1 MIEWKWDDNGRP
13 VRERDPSPAARE
25 LPLQGSQEG
34 RKKVGDKVKIIPA
47 ANTDH
52 SAGFAEVLLDPV
64 EATVI
69 QVNEERR
76 WYRVEYKMPGGVIGR
91 ECFKY

>member
-1 MIEWKWDDNGRP
+1 MVEI
-13 VRERDPSPAARE
+13 
-25 LPLQGSQEG
+25 
-34 RKKVGDKVKIIPA
+34 GDKVTIIPA

-52 SAGFAEVLLDPV
+52 SAGFAGILLDPI

-76 WYRVEYKMPGGVIGR
+76 WYRVEYPLPGGAVGH
-91 ECFKY
+91 ETFKF

>member
-1 MIEWKWDDNGRP
+1 MVKI
-13 VRERDPSPAARE
+13 
-25 LPLQGSQEG
+25 
-34 RKKVGDKVKIIPA
+34 GDKVKIIPA
-47 ANTDH
+47 AKADH

-76 WYRVEYKMPGGVIGR
+76 WYRVEYPLPGGVIGH
-91 ECFKY
+91 ETFKF

>member
-1 MIEWKWDDNGRP
+1 M
-13 VRERDPSPAARE
+13 SC
-25 LPLQGSQEG
+25 PLV
-34 RKKVGDKVKIIPA
+34 KIGDTVKIIPA

-69 QVNEERR
+69 QVNEEHR
-76 WYRVEYKMPGGVIGR
+76 WYRVEYPLPGGAVGR

>member
-1 MIEWKWDDNGRP
+1 MVKI
-13 VRERDPSPAARE
+13 
-25 LPLQGSQEG
+25 
-34 RKKVGDKVKIIPA
+34 GDKVKIIPA

-52 SAGFAEVLLDPV
+52 SAGFSGILLDPI

-69 QVNEERR
+69 QINEERR
-76 WYRVEYKMPGGVIGR
+76 WYRVEYPLPGGAVGR

>member
-1 MIEWKWDDNGRP
+1 MI
-13 VRERDPSPAARE
+13 
-25 LPLQGSQEG
+25 Q
-34 RKKVGDKVKIIPA
+34 VGDKVKIIPA

-52 SAGFAEVLLDPV
+52 SAGFAGILLDPI

-76 WYRVEYKMPGGVIGR
+76 WYRVEYPLPKGTGH
-91 ECFKY
+91 ETFKF